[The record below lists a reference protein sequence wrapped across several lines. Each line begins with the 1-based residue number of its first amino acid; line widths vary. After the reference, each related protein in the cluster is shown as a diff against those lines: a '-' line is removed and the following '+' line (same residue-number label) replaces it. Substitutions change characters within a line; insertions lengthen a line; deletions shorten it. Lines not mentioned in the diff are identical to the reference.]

1 MKKTWLTFA
10 VVTTMLVVVT
20 FFSIVNGSL
29 EIGVAELIRG
39 LLFGGNEDVEVIKD
53 MRFPRIIVSLF
64 AGANLAVSGLL
75 LQAVMRNPLAEAGII
90 GISSG
95 ANFVALTMISFFPT
109 LFFWMPLFAFLG
121 GILACFLVYSFSW
134 KSGLSPLRLILVG
147 VAVNAVFT
155 ALYESFNYRGY
166 TTTSSAKATA
176 STLSQ
181 QTWDDVQTIVIYGSI
196 GLILSLLVYSWCNML
211 ALQDKTAR
219 NLGLHVTRARVIISA
234 IAVYLASVTT
244 ATVGV
249 IAFVGLLIPH
259 IGRLLVGSDYKIL
272 TPFSILSGALL
283 ILTADTI
290 GRVFLAPTELPA
302 SIIMSLIGGPFLII
316 LIRRSDRIYGG

>member
-29 EIGVAELIRG
+29 DIGVAELIRG
-39 LLFGGNEDVEVIKD
+39 LLFGGNEDVEVIRD

-109 LFFWMPLFAFLG
+109 LFFWMPLFAFFG

>member
-272 TPFSILSGALL
+272 TPFSILSGGLL

>member
-1 MKKTWLTFA
+1 M
-10 VVTTMLVVVT
+10 
-20 FFSIVNGSL
+20 
-29 EIGVAELIRG
+29 
-39 LLFGGNEDVEVIKD
+39 
-53 MRFPRIIVSLF
+53 
-64 AGANLAVSGLL
+64 
-75 LQAVMRNPLAEAGII
+75 
-90 GISSG
+90 
-95 ANFVALTMISFFPT
+95 
-109 LFFWMPLFAFLG
+109 
-121 GILACFLVYSFSW
+121 
-134 KSGLSPLRLILVG
+134 
-147 VAVNAVFT
+147 FT

>member
-109 LFFWMPLFAFLG
+109 LFFLDA
-121 GILACFLVYSFSW
+121 AVCFSW
-134 KSGLSPLRLILVG
+134 RDTCLFSCLFLFMEIRTQPPSINFSWGGSQCG
-147 VAVNAVFT
+147 V
-155 ALYESFNYRGY
+155 Y
-166 TTTSSAKATA
+166 
-176 STLSQ
+176 
-181 QTWDDVQTIVIYGSI
+181 
-196 GLILSLLVYSWCNML
+196 C
-211 ALQDKTAR
+211 
-219 NLGLHVTRARVIISA
+219 II
-234 IAVYLASVTT
+234 
-244 ATVGV
+244 
-249 IAFVGLLIPH
+249 
-259 IGRLLVGSDYKIL
+259 
-272 TPFSILSGALL
+272 
-283 ILTADTI
+283 
-290 GRVFLAPTELPA
+290 
-302 SIIMSLIGGPFLII
+302 
-316 LIRRSDRIYGG
+316 

>member
-134 KSGLSPLRLILVG
+134 KSGLSP
-147 VAVNAVFT
+147 F
-155 ALYESFNYRGY
+155 
-166 TTTSSAKATA
+166 
-176 STLSQ
+176 
-181 QTWDDVQTIVIYGSI
+181 D
-196 GLILSLLVYSWCNML
+196 
-211 ALQDKTAR
+211 
-219 NLGLHVTRARVIISA
+219 
-234 IAVYLASVTT
+234 
-244 ATVGV
+244 
-249 IAFVGLLIPH
+249 
-259 IGRLLVGSDYKIL
+259 
-272 TPFSILSGALL
+272 
-283 ILTADTI
+283 
-290 GRVFLAPTELPA
+290 
-302 SIIMSLIGGPFLII
+302 
-316 LIRRSDRIYGG
+316 